1 MSKRNNRNLIIITL
15 FFFGIMFITFNKELK
30 IMDRIKSES
39 VKQQQLQDSIEKLI
53 IGLSKD
59 SVFLTPTELQN
70 DGYILKNDFER
81 ELFDYLKAV
90 RVENIWIVFAQ
101 ARLESKKYK
110 SKVFLLNNNLFGM
123 KKSYQRPTVR
133 EEPDDVKHIKSYSY
147 YKSWEFSV
155 IDYVIWQTSYARGLS
170 EKEYIKKLIEVGYAE
185 DEYYEDKITK
195 LAKQLK
201 QKYNGK

>member
-1 MSKRNNRNLIIITL
+1 
-15 FFFGIMFITFNKELK
+15 
-30 IMDRIKSES
+30 MDRIKSES

-110 SKVFLLNNNLFGM
+110 SEVFLLNNN
-123 KKSYQRPTVR
+123 
-133 EEPDDVKHIKSYSY
+133 
-147 YKSWEFSV
+147 
-155 IDYVIWQTSYARGLS
+155 
-170 EKEYIKKLIEVGYAE
+170 
-185 DEYYEDKITK
+185 
-195 LAKQLK
+195 
-201 QKYNGK
+201 